1 MRDPRFQGWGRE
13 VKRHVGRQTDWL
25 ARERVPLV
33 KHLPKHEELSL
44 VPETHIKSHM
54 SRHTFV
60 FPYAGKVETG
70 RQIPGARWPA
80 SLG

>member
-1 MRDPRFQGWGRE
+1 MGGGGGGR
-13 VKRHVGRQTDWL
+13 GRKAGGQTDWL

-44 VPETHIKSHM
+44 VPQIHPKNYM
-54 SRHTFV
+54 SQHTFV
-60 FPYAGKVETG
+60 IPVLGSRRQAG
-70 RQIPGARWPA
+70 RQIPGDRWPA